1 MQKALAIIIPIV
13 VIAIIAGLTV
23 GLYMLGADDQ
33 SALEKLRDIT
43 IVYLGLL
50 WVIVILLMAILV
62 GVLVWVAL
70 MVKDKVITDKVIPL
84 LETIQ
89 ETTTRVKGTAEFMS
103 EEAASPVISFYGS
116 VAKARAMSRAF
127 IGRDKKSPRPRQQP
141 RQEEAEKVADMLR
154 KDADLD

>member
-1 MQKALAIIIPIV
+1 MQKAWAIIIPLV
-13 VIAIIAGLTV
+13 VVAIIAGLTV

-33 SALEKLRDIT
+33 SALEKFRDIM

-50 WVIVILLMAILV
+50 WVIVVLLLAVLV

-70 MVKDKVITDKVIPL
+70 MLKDKVIPL
-84 LETIQ
+84 LETIK
-89 ETTTRVKGTAEFMS
+89 ETVTRVKGTAEFMS

-116 VAKARAMSRAF
+116 VAKVRAMSRAF
-127 IGRDKKSPRPRQQP
+127 VGRDKKSKRPRQQP
-141 RQEEAEKVADMLR
+141 RQEEAEKLADMLR